1 MKILSYIKKPF
12 IYLLSKSKAWYKNT
26 FIEPSKKRYYTS
38 LEGLPLKNW
47 LKICEGDYT
56 YTRKNRKK
64 GRNNKDLLAFIY
76 INDDYINRFGLG
88 KQYLKILNL
97 LRKKALLEL
106 DYVITGDRAKLT
118 AIEIEEANLKTSYE
132 NKGKPITI
140 ETTLIYI
147 SKFLGTWVNVET
159 VTALE
164 YFSLV
169 DSLEAYNKEI
179 ESYSKE
185 TRKNKKR

>member
-12 IYLLSKSKAWYKNT
+12 YYLLSKLKAFLKKYK
-26 FIEPSKKRYYTS
+26 EPSKKRYYTS

-47 LKICEGDYT
+47 LKICDGDYT
-56 YTRKNRKK
+56 YNRRNPKR
-64 GRNNKDLLAFIY
+64 GRNSKDLLAYIH

-106 DYVITGDRAKLT
+106 DFVITGDRAKLT

-140 ETTLIYI
+140 ETTLIHI
-147 SKFLGTWVNVET
+147 SKFLGSWVNVET
-159 VTALE
+159 ITALE
-164 YFSLV
+164 YFSLI
-169 DSLEAYNKEI
+169 DSLEAYNKELD
-179 ESYSKE
+179 SLTKE
-185 TRKNKKR
+185 TKRNKKR